1 MPDLAY
7 YEWSAPEGS
16 DLDDWHT
23 IAQAN
28 PGTAVGRITQ
38 DFTSVERAAMTDDEF
53 ARERLGIFPEHDD
66 APQWEVVTEEQWEAC
81 GTREQVGPDWLGD
94 PPTFAVEFT
103 VDRSAASIGVAGRHP
118 DGGVSVEVIERREGV
133 DWVLDRLIELH
144 GTHNPKAVLLDPKS
158 AASTLVRDLEIA
170 KAANPALSLTF
181 TEVPFVDY
189 ARACGSMF
197 DAIVN
202 GDLHHHHQDELDA
215 AVAWAKKRPYGEVW
229 VLDRRSPVDVTPWA
243 VVTLARWGHLEID
256 DPPRVSIYETRGMEV
271 IG

>member
-1 MPDLAY
+1 VPDLAY

-16 DLDDWHT
+16 DLDDWDA
-23 IAQAN
+23 IAAAN
-28 PGTAVGRITQ
+28 PGTSVGRITQ

-53 ARERLGIFPEHDD
+53 ARERLGIFPELDG

-81 GTREQVGPDWLGD
+81 GTREQVGPGWLGD

-118 DGGVSVEVIERREGV
+118 NGGVAVEVIDRRDGV
-133 DWVLDRLIELH
+133 DWVLARLVELGKH
-144 GTHNPKAVLLDPKS
+144 RPKAILIDPRS
-158 AASTLVRDLEIA
+158 PAGSIIRDLE
-170 KAANPALSLTF
+170 AASVTV
-181 TEVPFVDY
+181 TEVSAQEY

-197 DAIVN
+197 DAIVA
-202 GDLHHHHQDELDA
+202 GEIHHHHQDELDA
-215 AVAWAKKRPYGEVW
+215 AVAWAKKRPLGDAW
-229 VLDRRSPVDVTPWA
+229 VLDRRSPADVTPWA

-256 DPPRVSIYETRGMEV
+256 DPPRVSVYETRGMEV